1 MTDDAPARAT
11 AARFGRWFDSLAAIG
26 GTPERGWSRFAWT
39 EQDAEA
45 RRWFEATAA
54 ELGLNAERDANGNL
68 FAWWGDRG
76 QSSHNGVL
84 TGSHLDTV
92 PAGGAF
98 DGALGVVAGFTAI
111 AELQSR
117 AQPPPHRPI
126 GVAAFADEEGARFN
140 TATFGSRLLAG
151 VLDPATVLARTD
163 NDGMTIR
170 QAVTEAGLDPSR
182 MGPDPHRLA
191 GIGCLVELHI
201 EQGLALDRHR
211 TLIGLATAIWP
222 HGRWRLALRGE
233 ANHAGTTLLADRRD
247 PTLVLARAIESARR
261 QAARVGGVATVG
273 RMVIDPN
280 STNSVPGRLTAWLD
294 ARAPQDAALDTLLAE
309 WEAEVRYTAFEHGV
323 DVELAAESRSPAVRF
338 DIDLALRIDACLRRR
353 RGGAAPVALD
363 TAAGHDAG
371 ALSASIPTAMLF
383 VRNPTGVSHSPLE
396 RADMED
402 CLAGSLALADVLEEL
417 ATP

>member
-1 MTDDAPARAT
+1 VT
-11 AARFGRWFDSLAAIG
+11 AAQFGRWFDSLAAIG

-39 EQDAEA
+39 EEDAAA

-54 ELGLNAERDANGNL
+54 ELGLTADRDANGNL
-68 FAWWGDRG
+68 WAWWGRT
-76 QSSHNGVL
+76 SLTEVGVL

-117 AQPPPHRPI
+117 SRQPPDRPI

-151 VLDPATVLARTD
+151 ALDPATVLDRADR
-163 NDGMTIR
+163 DGTSLR

-182 MGPDPHRLA
+182 MGPDPKRLA
-191 GIGCLVELHI
+191 GISCLVELHI
-201 EQGLALDRHR
+201 EQGLALDRHQA
-211 TLIGLATAIWP
+211 LIGLATAIWP
-222 HGRWRLALRGE
+222 HGRWRLGLRGE

-247 PTLVLARAIESARR
+247 PTLVLARAIDAARR

-273 RMVIDPN
+273 RVIIDPN

-294 ARAPQDAALDTLLAE
+294 ARAPDDSALDKLLAE

-323 DVELAAESRSPAVRF
+323 DVEVAAESRSPAVRF
-338 DIDLALRIDACLRRR
+338 DADLADRIDRCLRRR
-353 RGGAAPVALD
+353 PTATGPGAGPPIPLD

-396 RADMED
+396 NADMED
-402 CLAGSLALADVLEEL
+402 CLAGALALADVLEEL

>member
-1 MTDDAPARAT
+1 VT
-11 AARFGRWFDSLAAIG
+11 AAQFRRWFDSLAAIG

-39 EQDAEA
+39 EEDAAA
-45 RRWFEATAA
+45 RTWFGATAA
-54 ELGLNAERDANGNL
+54 ELGLVADRDGNGNL
-68 FAWWGDRG
+68 WAWWGRTLPTEK
-76 QSSHNGVL
+76 GVL

-117 AQPPPHRPI
+117 SPQPPARPI

-140 TATFGSRLLAG
+140 TATFGSRVLAG
-151 VLDPATVLARTD
+151 VLDPATVLDRTD
-163 NDGMTIR
+163 RDGISLR
-170 QAVTEAGLDPSR
+170 QAVTLAGLDPSR
-182 MGPDPHRLA
+182 MGPDPQRLA

-201 EQGLALDRHR
+201 EQGLALDRHQA
-211 TLIGLATAIWP
+211 LIGLATAIWP
-222 HGRWRLALRGE
+222 HGRWRLDLRGE
-233 ANHAGTTLLADRRD
+233 ANHAGTTLLADRHD
-247 PTLVLARAIESARR
+247 PTLVLARAIDAARR

-273 RMVIDPN
+273 RVVIDPN

-294 ARAPQDAALDTLLAE
+294 ARAGGDAALDNLLSE
-309 WEAEVRYTAFEHGV
+309 WGAEVRYAASEHGV
-323 DVELAAESRSPAVRF
+323 DVDLAAESRSPAVRF
-338 DIDLALRIDACLRRR
+338 DPDLADRIDRCLRRR
-353 RGGAAPVALD
+353 DRGASPVPLD

-371 ALSASIPTAMLF
+371 ALAASIPTAMLF

-396 RADMED
+396 HADTGD
-402 CLAGSLALADVLEEL
+402 CLAGALALADVLEEL